1 MCIPRLVQ
9 TPDSLAGVTG
19 LNSTLTT
26 FSFSSFI
33 LECFRSSKMISQ
45 LGRTQWLACVRT
57 PLVQSSVSKES
68 GGGAERTAILE
79 VNSLFCCCFWT
90 PTVYTA
96 QADLEL
102 LGLLS
107 NQSSCP
113 SLLNNWNFPQGT
125 QLVEPFIA

>member
-1 MCIPRLVQ
+1 
-9 TPDSLAGVTG
+9 
-19 LNSTLTT
+19 
-26 FSFSSFI
+26 
-33 LECFRSSKMISQ
+33 MISQ

-57 PLVQSSVSKES
+57 PLAQSSVSKER
-68 GGGAERTAILE
+68 GGGAERTAIE

-90 PTVYTA
+90 PIVYAA

-107 NQSSCP
+107 NQSSCL

-125 QLVEPFIA
+125 QLVKHEKQRC